1 MKADTLTISGII
13 QRDTLLRI
21 PYFQR
26 RYVWGIED
34 WKRFAR
40 DMESTLVSVQK
51 YFLGAIILK
60 EEETTAED
68 RGLGVGKR
76 FLIIDGQQRLTTLSI
91 YMKVLHMF
99 TNRNEDFARQYLQN
113 TDARHP
119 VLTHNCED
127 MPYFHEV
134 MHLDTLKVLDTRNS
148 IYAAYS
154 FFVEYLKDART
165 RGVNLLQ
172 LLNTINASVTFV
184 AITLDQKD
192 DEQQIFDTINS
203 LGVPLTT
210 GELMKNFL
218 YQANDEARYNK
229 FWKPVFDVDVASVF
243 WAQDRAKSRQAKG
256 SKTSNIEIF
265 FHAFVRIK
273 MWDFKDRLD
282 ENQKNSFVK
291 ISNVFSTCKAFVE
304 DFGMNRQD
312 LADEIIAY
320 AKLFRDNFDMRNLD
334 ESVPSY
340 CGIKR
345 IACLVNATKNSS
357 VISYLLYILKNVD
370 SESERNKIFGYVE
383 TYLIRRIL
391 AGSSNN
397 SYSELFAESLI
408 NHRVLTFAGLKAY
421 VESKGADAKLAMP
434 SNEKVMRNVTVRN
447 KSIDEE
453 VARILYYM
461 YESKIRGLSD
471 AKIQGY
477 NDYVAEMM
485 MPKAGKNLIHWPRL
499 ADPDSE
505 EERVMLIGTLGNCF
519 LVDDGGKKELKAV
532 NTEVFGKK
540 VPVFIKW
547 GNQIRCNQILKNQSH
562 WDVNDINNRNKGLA
576 KAFCDLFCI

>member
-26 RYVWGIED
+26 RYVWGEED

-60 EEETTAED
+60 EEETTTED

-99 TNRNEDFARQYLQN
+99 ANRNEDFARQYLQN
-113 TDARHP
+113 TDVKNP

-127 MPYFHEV
+127 MPAFKEV
-134 MHLDTLKVLDTRNS
+134 MHLDSLRLLDSKNS
-148 IYAAYS
+148 IYAAYAY
-154 FFVEYLKDART
+154 FVDYLKEART

-218 YQANDEARYNK
+218 YQAGDEERYNK
-229 FWKPVFDVDVASVF
+229 CWRPVFDVDGVSDF
-243 WAQDRAKSRQAKG
+243 WAQDRAKSRQSKG

-273 MWDFKDRLD
+273 MWDFKDRLN

-304 DFGMNRQD
+304 DFGMNRQE

-320 AKLFRDNFDMRNLD
+320 AKLFRENFDMKNLN
-334 ESVPSY
+334 EPVPSY
-340 CGIKR
+340 SGIKR

-357 VISYLLYILKNVD
+357 VISYLLYILKNVAD
-370 SESERNKIFGYVE
+370 ERERNNIFGYIE

-397 SYSELFAESLI
+397 SYSELFSESLI
-408 NHRVLTFAGLKAY
+408 NNRLLTLADLREY

-434 SNEKVMRNVTVRN
+434 SNEKVERNVTVRG

-461 YESKIRGLSD
+461 YESKIRTQGDS
-471 AKIQGY
+471 KIQGF

-485 MPKAGKNLIHWPRL
+485 MPKAGKNLVNWPRL
-499 ADPDSE
+499 SDPDSE
-505 EERVMLIGTLGNCF
+505 EERAMLIGTLGNYF
-519 LVDDGGKKELKAV
+519 LVDEGGKKEIKSVSTDAFANKVAV
-532 NTEVFGKK
+532 FV
-540 VPVFIKW
+540 KW
-547 GNQIRCNQILKNQSH
+547 GSQIRCNQVLNNQSH
-562 WDVNDINNRNKGLA
+562 WNADDINTRNLGLA
-576 KAFCDLFCI
+576 RAFCDLFRI

>member
-26 RYVWGIED
+26 RYVWAEED

-40 DMESTLVSVQK
+40 DMESTLVCVQK

-99 TNRNEDFARQYLQN
+99 TNRNDDFARQYLQN
-113 TDARHP
+113 TDVKNP

-134 MHLDTLKVLDTRNS
+134 MHLDSLKILGVKNN
-148 IYAAYS
+148 IHAAYS
-154 FFVEYLKDART
+154 YFVDYLKEARN

-218 YQANDEARYNK
+218 YQANDEERYNK
-229 FWKPVFDVDVASVF
+229 YWKPVFDVDSASEF
-243 WAQDRAKSRQAKG
+243 WAQDRAKSRQSKG

-273 MWDFKDRLD
+273 MWDFKESLS

-304 DFGMNRQD
+304 DFGMNRQE

-320 AKLFRDNFDMRNLD
+320 AKLFRENFDMKNLN

-340 CGIKR
+340 SGIKR
-345 IACLVNATKNSS
+345 ISCLVNATKNSS

-370 SESERNKIFGYVE
+370 SESERNKIFGYIE
-383 TYLIRRIL
+383 TYLVRRIL

-397 SYSELFAESLI
+397 SYSELFAESFI
-408 NHRVLTFAGLKAY
+408 NNRLLTLASLKDY
-421 VESKGADAKLAMP
+421 VESKGTDARLAMP
-434 SNEKVMRNVTVRN
+434 SNEKVMRNVTVRS
-447 KSIDEE
+447 KTIDEE

-461 YESKIRGLSD
+461 YESKIRNQND
-471 AKIQGY
+471 TKIQGY

-485 MPKAGKNLIHWPRL
+485 MPKAGKNLVHWPRL

-505 EERVMLIGTLGNCF
+505 EERVMLIGTLGNYF
-519 LVDDGGKKELKAV
+519 LVDDGGKKEFKSV
-532 NTEVFGKK
+532 NAEVIGKK
-540 VPVFIKW
+540 VSVFTKW
-547 GNQIRCNQILKNQSH
+547 GNQIRCNQILNNLSH

-576 KAFCDLFCI
+576 KTFCELFCI